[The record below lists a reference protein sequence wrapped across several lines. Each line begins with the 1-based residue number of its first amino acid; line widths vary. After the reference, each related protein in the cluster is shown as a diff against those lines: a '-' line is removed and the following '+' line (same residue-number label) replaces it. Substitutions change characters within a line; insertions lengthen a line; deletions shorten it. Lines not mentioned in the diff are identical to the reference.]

1 MTVLRRLWNRIIICF
16 RREAIKKKMYYNQ
29 ARKREARKK
38 YQTGLEPVCGAGS
51 TTGRLSKTVVLLI
64 SKEFLRDVFYCT

>member
-1 MTVLRRLWNRIIICF
+1 M
-16 RREAIKKKMYYNQ
+16 E
-29 ARKREARKK
+29 K

-64 SKEFLRDVFYCT
+64 SKEFLRDVFIVHNTSPQASILRAGIFHTDAVPVQMYKVCI